1 MKRIN
6 QVVKYGAGASLM
18 SLAVAA
24 HAAIPAGVTEK
35 IEEMSHI
42 VSVEEIQDMVE
53 VAIASVEAVL
63 DWRAYLEEQAKSEK

>member
-35 IEEMSHI
+35 IEEMGVDGATVAWAVLI
-42 VSVEEIQDMVE
+42 GL
-53 VAIASVEAVL
+53 VAIVAIKYIRKAL
-63 DWRAYLEEQAKSEK
+63 

>member
-35 IEEMSHI
+35 IEEMGVDGATVAWAMFLGLLAI
-42 VSVEEIQDMVE
+42 VVVKYM
-53 VAIASVEAVL
+53 
-63 DWRAYLEEQAKSEK
+63 RKSF

>member
-24 HAAIPAGVTEK
+24 HAAVPAGVTEK
-35 IEEMSHI
+35 IEEMGVDGATVAWAMFLGLLAI
-42 VSVEEIQDMVE
+42 VVVKYM
-53 VAIASVEAVL
+53 
-63 DWRAYLEEQAKSEK
+63 RKSF

>member
-24 HAAIPAGVTEK
+24 HAAIPAGVTEN
-35 IEEMSHI
+35 IEEMGVDGAAVAWAFFLGLLAI
-42 VSVEEIQDMVE
+42 VVVKYM
-53 VAIASVEAVL
+53 
-63 DWRAYLEEQAKSEK
+63 RKSF